1 MSEKGNLDDM
11 DFVPV
16 QIEET
21 KPPVAA
27 PIPIAH
33 SGTLDVIKGCVTVR
47 LDAGAT
53 PERIA
58 QIAAAL

>member
-27 PIPIAH
+27 PIPIARH
-33 SGTLDVIKGCVTVR
+33 T
-47 LDAGAT
+47 
-53 PERIA
+53 
-58 QIAAAL
+58 